1 VKLSVK
7 QVKLTPCVS
16 LSEIVFMNA
25 CRSYFAP
32 ALVLAASVIGCRT
45 AAAQTVQTT
54 PPQQYGASAAANRAA
69 VANMAPANAGNVAS
83 NAAAPADAAA
93 MEAEKEQI
101 WNSPDML
108 RARAWLKDYC
118 SKSVKVTPEMARQYE
133 SELAN
138 MTPNQM
144 RIYLMKFD
152 EEEQQRQQQNAM
164 FQQHNEYLMQ
174 RAMAVHKQTQ
184 QGYAAMNQ
192 AESSAAQNAQQQFQE
207 QRAQAQ
213 QNQENKQ
220 LDQTPYYGGP
230 YGGYFYGAGPGYGP
244 WNNGGGVHYH
254 YHLY

>member
-1 VKLSVK
+1 
-7 QVKLTPCVS
+7 
-16 LSEIVFMNA
+16 MNA
-25 CRSYFAP
+25 CRSLVA
-32 ALVLAASVIGCRT
+32 ALIFAASAVGSST
-45 AAAQTVQTT
+45 AIAQTVQTA
-54 PPQQYGASAAANRAA
+54 PPQPFGAAAAANRQA
-69 VANMAPANAGNVAS
+69 VTNMGTATTS
-83 NAAAPADAAA
+83 NAAVPADAAA

-118 SKSVKVTPEMARQYE
+118 SKSVKVTPEMAKQYE
-133 SELAN
+133 AELAS

-144 RIYLMKFD
+144 RIWLMKFD
-152 EEEQQRQQQNAM
+152 EQEQQRQQQTAM

-174 RAMAVHKQTQ
+174 RAMAAHRQTQ

-192 AESSAAQNAQQQFQE
+192 AESSAAQNAEQQINE

-230 YGGYFYGAGPGYGP
+230 YGGYFYGASPGYGP
-244 WNNGGGVHYH
+244 WNGGGGVHYH
-254 YHLY
+254 YHMY